1 MKSIEVAENIFYTGC
16 SEDEVIFENM
26 YELDDGMMYNTYLI
40 LDEKTAV
47 LDGVEVNKVDEY
59 IEKVKKILNGRALD
73 YIVIHHME
81 PDHTASI
88 KKLLELY
95 PNITVVMNSKT
106 QKMFSNFAQSRDY
119 KGKVQLVNEGDEINL
134 GKHKLKFIFAP
145 MVHWPEV
152 MMSYESYTGT
162 LFTADAFGAFGSQIE
177 HTGSIEIVDDSN
189 VDFKEYSFE
198 MREYYSNIVGKYGVQ
213 VLNTLKKLEV
223 LDIKTICSLHGI
235 VLKKN
240 IKQAID
246 LYKKWAGYIPENDGI
261 LIVYGTM
268 YGNTE
273 AAIREFEKLIPKN
286 IEYKA
291 YNLAEEF
298 MYTIVADT
306 FKYKNIILAAPTYN
320 GTIFP
325 QMKEYLDR
333 LIEFN
338 MQNRN
343 FAVIE
348 NGTWAPVSGRLMKEK
363 IATLKN
369 CTVNEKVITIYSSH
383 TKSNVDEMKEILK
396 SYIA

>member
-16 SEDEVIFENM
+16 SEDEVVFENM

-119 KGKVQLVNEGDEINL
+119 KGKIQLVNEGDEINL

-162 LFTADAFGAFGSQIE
+162 LFTADAFGAFGSQTE
-177 HTGSIEIVDDSN
+177 HTGSIGIVDDSN

-223 LDIKTICSLHGI
+223 LYIKTICSLHGI

-246 LYKKWAGYIPENDGI
+246 LYKKWAGYIPEDDGI

-273 AAIREFEKLIPKN
+273 AAIREFEDLIPKN
-286 IEYKA
+286 IEYKV

-325 QMKEYLDR
+325 KMKEYLDR

>member
-16 SEDEVIFENM
+16 SEDEVVFENM

-40 LDEKTAV
+40 LDENTAV

-119 KGKVQLVNEGDEINL
+119 KGKIQLVNEGDEINL

-152 MMSYESYTGT
+152 MMSYESYTNT

>member
-40 LDEKTAV
+40 LDKKTAV

-119 KGKVQLVNEGDEINL
+119 KGKIQLVNEGDEINL

-273 AAIREFEKLIPKN
+273 VAVRELEKLIPKN

>member
-16 SEDEVIFENM
+16 SEDEVVFENM
-26 YELDDGMMYNTYLI
+26 YELDDGMMYNTYLV

>member
-16 SEDEVIFENM
+16 SEDEVVFENM

-119 KGKVQLVNEGDEINL
+119 KGKIQLVNERDEINL

-162 LFTADAFGAFGSQIE
+162 LFTADAFGAFGSQTE
-177 HTGSIEIVDDSN
+177 HTGSIGIVDDSN

-246 LYKKWAGYIPENDGI
+246 LYKKWAGYIPEDDGI

-273 AAIREFEKLIPKN
+273 AAIRELEKLIPKN

-396 SYIA
+396 NYIA

>member
-16 SEDEVIFENM
+16 SEDEVVFENM

-119 KGKVQLVNEGDEINL
+119 KGKIQLVNEGDEICL

-162 LFTADAFGAFGSQIE
+162 LFTADAFGAFGSQTE
-177 HTGSIEIVDDSN
+177 HTGSVEIVDDSN
-189 VDFKEYSFE
+189 VNFKEYSFE

-240 IKQAID
+240 IKQAIA

-273 AAIREFEKLIPKN
+273 AAVRELEKLIPKN

-396 SYIA
+396 SYRA

>member
-40 LDEKTAV
+40 LDKKTAV

-106 QKMFSNFAQSRDY
+106 QRMFSNFAQSRDY

-177 HTGSIEIVDDSN
+177 HTESVEIVDDSN

-246 LYKKWAGYIPENDGI
+246 LYKKWAGYIPEDDGI

-273 AAIREFEKLIPKN
+273 VAVRELEKLIPKN

>member
-16 SEDEVIFENM
+16 SEDEVVFENM

-119 KGKVQLVNEGDEINL
+119 KGKIQLVNEGDEINL

-333 LIEFN
+333 LLEFN

>member
-16 SEDEVIFENM
+16 SEDEVVFENM

-119 KGKVQLVNEGDEINL
+119 KGKIQLVNEGDEINL

-177 HTGSIEIVDDSN
+177 HTESVEIVDDSN

-246 LYKKWAGYIPENDGI
+246 LYKKWAGYIPEDDGI

-273 AAIREFEKLIPKN
+273 VAVRELEKLIPKN

-306 FKYKNIILAAPTYN
+306 FKYKNLILAAPTYN

>member
-40 LDEKTAV
+40 LDKKTAV

-119 KGKVQLVNEGDEINL
+119 KGKIQLVNEGDEINL

-240 IKQAID
+240 IKQAIA
-246 LYKKWAGYIPENDGI
+246 LYKKWAGYIPEDDGI

>member
-16 SEDEVIFENM
+16 SEDEVVFENM

-59 IEKVKKILNGRALD
+59 IEKVKKILNGRDLD

-119 KGKVQLVNEGDEINL
+119 KGKIQLVNEGDEINL

-189 VDFKEYSFE
+189 VDFKAYSFE

-240 IKQAID
+240 IKQAIN
-246 LYKKWAGYIPENDGI
+246 LYKKWAGYIPEDDGI

-273 AAIREFEKLIPKN
+273 AAIKEFEKLIPKN
-286 IEYKA
+286 IEYKT

>member
-26 YELDDGMMYNTYLI
+26 YELDDGMMYNTYFI

-119 KGKVQLVNEGDEINL
+119 KGKIQLVNEGDEINL

-235 VLKKN
+235 VLKQN

-273 AAIREFEKLIPKN
+273 AAIREFEKFIPKN
-286 IEYKA
+286 IEYKV

-333 LIEFN
+333 LLEFN

>member
-16 SEDEVIFENM
+16 SEDEVVFENM

-177 HTGSIEIVDDSN
+177 HTESVEIVDDSN

-246 LYKKWAGYIPENDGI
+246 LYKKWAGYIPEDDGI

-273 AAIREFEKLIPKN
+273 VAVRELEKLIPKS

>member
-1 MKSIEVAENIFYTGC
+1 M
-16 SEDEVIFENM
+16 
-26 YELDDGMMYNTYLI
+26 
-40 LDEKTAV
+40 
-47 LDGVEVNKVDEY
+47 
-59 IEKVKKILNGRALD
+59 
-73 YIVIHHME
+73 
-81 PDHTASI
+81 
-88 KKLLELY
+88 
-95 PNITVVMNSKT
+95 
-106 QKMFSNFAQSRDY
+106 
-119 KGKVQLVNEGDEINL
+119 
-134 GKHKLKFIFAP
+134 
-145 MVHWPEV
+145 
-152 MMSYESYTGT
+152 
-162 LFTADAFGAFGSQIE
+162 
-177 HTGSIEIVDDSN
+177 
-189 VDFKEYSFE
+189 
-198 MREYYSNIVGKYGVQ
+198 
-213 VLNTLKKLEV
+213 
-223 LDIKTICSLHGI
+223 
-235 VLKKN
+235 LKKN
-240 IKQAID
+240 IEQAID

-273 AAIREFEKLIPKN
+273 AAIRELEKLIPKN
-286 IEYKA
+286 IEYKV

-383 TKSNVDEMKEILK
+383 TKSNVDEIKEILK
-396 SYIA
+396 NYIS

>member
-40 LDEKTAV
+40 LDKKTAV

-119 KGKVQLVNEGDEINL
+119 KGKIQLVNEGDEINL

-246 LYKKWAGYIPENDGI
+246 LYKKWAGYISENDGI

-273 AAIREFEKLIPKN
+273 TAIREFEKLIPKN

>member
-16 SEDEVIFENM
+16 SEDEVVFENM
-26 YELDDGMMYNTYLI
+26 YELDDGMMYNTYLV

-177 HTGSIEIVDDSN
+177 HTESVEIVDDSN
-189 VDFKEYSFE
+189 LDFKEYSFE

-240 IKQAID
+240 IEQAID
-246 LYKKWAGYIPENDGI
+246 LYKKWAGYIPEDDGI

-273 AAIREFEKLIPKN
+273 VAVRELEKLIPKS

-363 IATLKN
+363 IATLKK

>member
-16 SEDEVIFENM
+16 SEDEVVFENM

-59 IEKVKKILNGRALD
+59 IEKVKKILNGRTLD

-119 KGKVQLVNEGDEINL
+119 KGKIQLVNEGDEICL

-162 LFTADAFGAFGSQIE
+162 LFTADAFGAFGSQTE
-177 HTGSIEIVDDSN
+177 HTGSVGIVDDSN

-213 VLNTLKKLEV
+213 VLNTLKKLEI
-223 LDIKTICSLHGI
+223 LDVKTICSLHGI

-273 AAIREFEKLIPKN
+273 AAIRELEKLIPKN

>member
-1 MKSIEVAENIFYTGC
+1 MKNIEIAENIFYTGC
-16 SEDEVIFENM
+16 SEDEVVFENM

-59 IEKVKKILNGRALD
+59 IEKVKKILKGRQLD

-119 KGKVQLVNEGDEINL
+119 KGEIQLVNEGDEIEL

-162 LFTADAFGAFGSQIE
+162 LFTADAFGAFGSQVE
-177 HTGSIEIVDDSN
+177 HTGSVDIVDDSN

-213 VLNTLKKLEV
+213 VLNTLKKFEL
-223 LDIKTICSLHGI
+223 LDIKTVCSLHGI
-235 VLKKN
+235 VLKKH
-240 IKQAID
+240 IKQAVE
-246 LYKKWAGYIPENDGI
+246 LYKKWAGYIPENDGL

-273 AAIREFEKLIPKN
+273 AAIKELQNLMPKD
-286 IEYKA
+286 IDCKSH
-291 YNLAEEF
+291 NLAEKF

-383 TKSNVDEMKEILK
+383 TESNVDEMKELVK
-396 SYIA
+396 SYI

>member
-40 LDEKTAV
+40 LDKKTAV

-119 KGKVQLVNEGDEINL
+119 KGKIQLVNEGDEINL

-152 MMSYESYTGT
+152 MMSYENYTGT

-177 HTGSIEIVDDSN
+177 HTESVEIVDDSN

-240 IKQAID
+240 IKHAID
-246 LYKKWAGYIPENDGI
+246 LYKKWAGYIPEDDGI

-273 AAIREFEKLIPKN
+273 AAIKELEKLIPRN

-396 SYIA
+396 TI

>member
-273 AAIREFEKLIPKN
+273 AAIRDFEKLIPKN

>member
-119 KGKVQLVNEGDEINL
+119 KGKIQLVNEGDEINL

-246 LYKKWAGYIPENDGI
+246 LYKKWAGYVPENDGI

-286 IEYKA
+286 IEHKA

-383 TKSNVDEMKEILK
+383 TKSNVDEMNEILK

>member
-16 SEDEVIFENM
+16 SEDEVVFENM

-59 IEKVKKILNGRALD
+59 IEKVKNVLNGRVLD
-73 YIVIHHME
+73 YIIIHHME

-119 KGKVQLVNEGDEINL
+119 KGKIQLVNEGDEINL

-240 IKQAID
+240 IKQAIA
-246 LYKKWAGYIPENDGI
+246 LYKKWAGYIPEDDGI

>member
-16 SEDEVIFENM
+16 SEDEVVFENM

-119 KGKVQLVNEGDEINL
+119 KGKIQLVNEGDEINL

-177 HTGSIEIVDDSN
+177 HTESVEIVDDSN

-246 LYKKWAGYIPENDGI
+246 LYKKWAGYIPEDDGI

-273 AAIREFEKLIPKN
+273 VAVRELEKLIPKN
-286 IEYKA
+286 IEYKV

-306 FKYKNIILAAPTYN
+306 FKYKNLILAAPTYN

-383 TKSNVDEMKEILK
+383 TKSNVDEMEEILK

>member
-16 SEDEVIFENM
+16 SEDEVVFENM

-73 YIVIHHME
+73 YIIIHHME

-119 KGKVQLVNEGDEINL
+119 KGKIQLVNEGDEINL
-134 GKHKLKFIFAP
+134 GKHKLKFVFAP

-235 VLKKN
+235 VLKQN

-246 LYKKWAGYIPENDGI
+246 LYKKWAGYISENDGI

-273 AAIREFEKLIPKN
+273 AAIRELEKFIPKN
-286 IEYKA
+286 IEYKV

-333 LIEFN
+333 LLEFN

-383 TKSNVDEMKEILK
+383 TKSNVDEMKDILK